1 MGRAPRRSAGFLK
14 TYQFIALLSVTAI
27 VALSVT
33 GFAWAQKRVTVIVD
47 GNSHCYD
54 TQADSVE
61 ALLDQAGINVAEG
74 DLVSPAAD
82 TQVSDGMTVVVRS
95 SVPVTIH
102 LGQEVIEIDVVGRT
116 VADALTAA
124 GLDPGAGLDVY
135 PDIAEPLSSAMT
147 IEVRDAF
154 VRIEEKPTEVA
165 YATVTRNDPALEVG
179 LREVISEGAPG
190 QTLRIYRIPVID
202 GNPGEMELIS
212 EKVVRE
218 PQNKVIALGSRR
230 PTASSPSIRPI
241 STATSAPVGRR
252 LNVVATGYAPGVNGV
267 GTRTATGA
275 RAARGIIAVDPRVI
289 PLGTRLYVPGYGYG
303 VAADTGGAIKG
314 NKIDLCFATG
324 AEAISWGRRTVTI
337 TILP

>member
-47 GNSHCYD
+47 GSSHCYD

-61 ALLDQAGINVAEG
+61 ALLNQAGIRVSEG

-82 TQVSDGMTVVVRS
+82 AQVSDGMTVVVRS

-102 LGQEVIEIDVVGRT
+102 LGQEVIEVDVVGST

-124 GLDPGAGLDVY
+124 GLDPGAGLNVS
-135 PDIAEPLSSAMT
+135 PGISEPLSHDMT
-147 IEVRDAF
+147 IEISDAF
-154 VRIEEKPTEVA
+154 VRIEEKATEIA
-165 YATVTRNDPALEVG
+165 YTTVTRNDPSLEAG
-179 LREVISEGAPG
+179 SREVISEGAPG
-190 QTLRIYRIPVID
+190 QALRIYRVPVID
-202 GNPGEMELIS
+202 GSPGKMELIS

-218 PQNKVIALGSRR
+218 PQNKVIALGTRR
-230 PTASSPSIRPI
+230 PAASAPSIRPVGT
-241 STATSAPVGRR
+241 SASAPVGRR

-267 GTRTATGA
+267 GTRTATGV
-275 RAARGIIAVDPRVI
+275 RA
-289 PLGTRLYVPGYGYG
+289 TR
-303 VAADTGGAIKG
+303 
-314 NKIDLCFATG
+314 
-324 AEAISWGRRTVTI
+324 
-337 TILP
+337 